1 MKKSL
6 MKFKINLILC
16 IILIFITASFVF
28 AQNMQSDAVPF
39 EYVTPI
45 EPKLMHPLNA
55 SSPILD
61 TVVGRMLNGSSTLV
75 PEDTNCTCSGLNT
88 PLASVNA
95 LYVVSFI
102 KDLLQ
107 RGIKII
113 NSTGNNVSSLDNSS
127 IKAKDGKPTTLTQEE
142 FNILMSDNPTKSKPN
157 SNVRDA

>member
-1 MKKSL
+1 MTNRNKEEVIPRVPREEKYPG
-6 MKFKINLILC
+6 
-16 IILIFITASFVF
+16 IT
-28 AQNMQSDAVPF
+28 
-39 EYVTPI
+39 
-45 EPKLMHPLNA
+45 K
-55 SSPILD
+55 
-61 TVVGRMLNGSSTLV
+61 
-75 PEDTNCTCSGLNT
+75 CSRPAGKQQKGI
-88 PLASVNA
+88 

-113 NSTGNNVSSLDNSS
+113 NSIGNNVSSLDNSS